1 MTLRDGLAALLVVTL
16 LGVNFV
22 AIKVG
27 LVTVPPLMLCALRFG
42 FAALPAALVIRP
54 PRAPAALVAAFGLA
68 LGIGQFGLLFTAIR
82 LGMPAGLSS
91 LLIQMQVPFT
101 VALAWIVL
109 KERPRVL
116 QVIGGTVALL
126 GVAAVALGRAGGAP
140 AGPVLLV
147 VGAAL
152 SWASANIVAK
162 RIGRVDMLALMVW
175 GSLATTPPLL
185 ALSLIVEGSDAV
197 RALTHPDWV
206 TSASIAFQA
215 YPTQLLAFGLWSRL
229 LTRYPAAAVTP
240 FALLVPVAGILSTH
254 LVLGEPLSADI
265 LAGGSLILFG
275 IALSLR
281 GGRAAVRPAGRG
293 PIGPATG
300 APPKVT

>member
-1 MTLRDGLAALLVVTL
+1 MTLRDVLAALLVVTI

-27 LVTVPPLMLCALRFG
+27 LETVPPLMLCTLRFAC
-42 FAALPAALVIRP
+42 AAAPAVLVIRP
-54 PRAPAALVAAFGLA
+54 PRAPAALVAGFGLA
-68 LGIGQFGLLFTAIR
+68 LGVGQFGLLFTAIR

-91 LLIQMQVPFT
+91 LLIQVQVPFT
-101 VALAWIVL
+101 VALAWALL
-109 KERPRVL
+109 KERPRGL
-116 QVIGGTVALL
+116 QVLGGVIALL

-140 AGPVLLV
+140 PGPLLMV

-152 SWASANIVAK
+152 AWACANVIAK
-162 RIGRVDMLALMVW
+162 RIGRVDMRALMVW

-185 ALSLIVEGSDAV
+185 ALSLVVEGPG
-197 RALTHPDWV
+197 ALTALAHPDWLTV
-206 TSASIAFQA
+206 LSVAFQA
-215 YPTQLLAFGLWSRL
+215 YPTTLLAFGLWNRL

-254 LVLGEPLSADI
+254 LILGEPLSADI
-265 LAGGSLILFG
+265 LAGGSLILAG

-281 GGRAAVRPAGRG
+281 GTRPSPVPAMKSEPEAPKAA
-293 PIGPATG
+293 
-300 APPKVT
+300 

>member
-16 LGVNFV
+16 LGLNFV

-27 LVTVPPLMLCALRFG
+27 LGTIPPLMLCALRFG
-42 FAALPAALVIRP
+42 FAAVPAALVIRP
-54 PRAPAALVAAFGLA
+54 PRAPIALVAAFGLA
-68 LGIGQFGLLFTAIR
+68 LGVGQFGLLFTAIR

-91 LLIQMQVPFT
+91 LLIQVQVPFT
-101 VALAWIVL
+101 VALAWIL
-109 KERPRVL
+109 LRERPRAL
-116 QVIGGTVALL
+116 QVLGGVIALL

-140 AGPVLLV
+140 PGPVLMV

-152 SWASANIVAK
+152 CWAGANIIAK

-185 ALSLIVEGSDAV
+185 GLSLLLEGPG
-197 RALTHPDWV
+197 ALAPLAHPDWR
-206 TSASIAFQA
+206 TAGSIAFQA
-215 YPTQLLAFGLWSRL
+215 YPTTLLAFGLWSRL
-229 LTRYPAAAVTP
+229 MTRYPAAAVTP

-254 LVLGEPLSADI
+254 VVLGEPLSADI
-265 LAGGSLILFG
+265 VAGGSLILAG

-281 GGRAAVRPAGRG
+281 AGRTAAG
-293 PIGPATG
+293 A
-300 APPKVT
+300 APPAADAPSKVA